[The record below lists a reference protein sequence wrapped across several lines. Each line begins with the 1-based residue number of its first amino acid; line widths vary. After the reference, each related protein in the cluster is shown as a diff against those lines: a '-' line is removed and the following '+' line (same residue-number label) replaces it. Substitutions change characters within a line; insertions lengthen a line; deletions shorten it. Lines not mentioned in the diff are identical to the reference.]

1 MDDNRLIDQDTGEI
15 LNQKDF
21 LLPKPSGK
29 IIIRAIKVGRTN
41 YVPHVING
49 NNYKIVVMGDKQ
61 YIADCFFLEIEFH
74 VKSTEKPGRLSPGLS
89 LSFLHTDY

>member
-1 MDDNRLIDQDTGEI
+1 MAVTLVIRESDKDIQLIDKINMDDNRLIDQDTGEI

-21 LLPKPSGK
+21 LLPKPSGN
-29 IIIRAIKVGRTN
+29 IIIQAMEEGRTN

-61 YIADCFFLEIEFH
+61 YIHSRLFFLQ
-74 VKSTEKPGRLSPGLS
+74 RLN
-89 LSFLHTDY
+89 FM

>member
-1 MDDNRLIDQDTGEI
+1 MAVTLVIRESDKDIQLIDKINMDDNRLIDQDTGEM

-29 IIIRAIKVGRTN
+29 IIIRAIKEGRTN

-61 YIADCFFLEIEFH
+61 YIHSRLFFF
-74 VKSTEKPGRLSPGLS
+74 R
-89 LSFLHTDY
+89 D